1 MENVWKLG
9 RKQKMAENDLE
20 LRDVYKWA
28 GINILEAAIGPWC
41 TKHGQVG
48 QVGGLPLLYHKTPG
62 KQNFWP
68 RGARDMRLKNATR
81 KSDRQCYDI
90 CCTMVFFPVVG
101 LFDYVHITSTHTWL
115 CHNLSLY
122 KDISF
127 LNCITCNLN
136 IICLYLLQKLIRAQ
150 CKFFVG
156 KTRYIVPPK

>member
-1 MENVWKLG
+1 MQQQW
-9 RKQKMAENDLE
+9 
-20 LRDVYKWA
+20 
-28 GINILEAAIGPWC
+28 IL
-41 TKHGQVG
+41 
-48 QVGGLPLLYHKTPG
+48 TPS
-62 KQNFWP
+62 KPNFWA
-68 RGARDMRLKNATR
+68 RGARDIRLKNATR
-81 KSDRQCYDI
+81 KSDRQYYDI

-156 KTRYIVPPK
+156 KNRYIVPPKWHSWDTHCIDLHWHEKFWEREKGATALLRSGQDSIFPH

>member
-1 MENVWKLG
+1 METGKKAEDG
-9 RKQKMAENDLE
+9 RERFGAEG
-20 LRDVYKWA
+20 RVVVYKWA

-62 KQNFWP
+62 KPNFWP

-101 LFDYVHITSTHTWL
+101 LFDYVHITSTHTVV
-115 CHNLSLY
+115 S
-122 KDISF
+122 
-127 LNCITCNLN
+127 
-136 IICLYLLQKLIRAQ
+136 
-150 CKFFVG
+150 
-156 KTRYIVPPK
+156 